1 MGLNLSVLSPG
12 LLAEG
17 SSAVA
22 GRLCEQPT
30 MNISPQAVP
39 RCLIQETLN
48 MHPAGCRSAQCRPKT
63 LQHILHLVKSGK
75 PFRIRGFW
83 RVTAE
88 NKIFKDAEKKVENA
102 IMEMINLSI

>member
-30 MNISPQAVP
+30 MNVSPQAVP

-48 MHPAGCRSAQCRPKT
+48 MHPAGSPGAQQRPTT
-63 LQHILHLVKSGK
+63 LQRILYFVKSGK
-75 PFRIRGFW
+75 PFRVGAFSRA
-83 RVTAE
+83 TAE
-88 NKIFKDAEKKVENA
+88 NKNI
-102 IMEMINLSI
+102 